1 MDIYKYLKKE
11 YPYFHDEIL
20 YFLNSQECII
30 FGGFVKSI
38 LINSKWNN
46 ELDVLCYNYK
56 KTLSDFTKL
65 FTPDSIEDIDI
76 HTILHY
82 GNYKIDLCNLFTT
95 NDFSFNCL
103 GLMGENI
110 VSVPNIFLHN
120 IPFLLNQLD
129 NKVGFECK
137 ISPNYKQRKEKY
149 KDWTVV
155 ERF

>member
-1 MDIYKYLKKE
+1 MLWEFWSSRWIFFFWIINNKYYYCNTWFRWNIKWKNYSNIILMDIYKYLKKE

-95 NDFSFNCL
+95 NDFSFN
-103 GLMGENI
+103 
-110 VSVPNIFLHN
+110 
-120 IPFLLNQLD
+120 
-129 NKVGFECK
+129 
-137 ISPNYKQRKEKY
+137 
-149 KDWTVV
+149 
-155 ERF
+155 